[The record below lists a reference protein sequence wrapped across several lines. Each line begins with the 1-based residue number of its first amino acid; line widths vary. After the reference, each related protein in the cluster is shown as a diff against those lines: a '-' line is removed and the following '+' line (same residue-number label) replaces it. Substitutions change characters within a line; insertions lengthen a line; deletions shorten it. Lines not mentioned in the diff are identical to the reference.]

1 MQKVLISE
9 LQKRYYELTTV
20 KPAAKS
26 TPSPQAN
33 TISDLK
39 PPKREPLQ
47 KNIVYLNDSSSPV
60 LVCADTGAEVSFIS
74 TAVLDAAGVDYCWD
88 ELPDGP
94 CVRGISSTPQQCKII
109 VMRIT
114 MVHPT
119 KSFSFKAS
127 LCVAKLDAYRFLMGR
142 DLLVPLKYEVS
153 ETGLKLTNPKTG
165 ISTLFEFASDS
176 V

>member
-1 MQKVLISE
+1 
-9 LQKRYYELTTV
+9 
-20 KPAAKS
+20 
-26 TPSPQAN
+26 
-33 TISDLK
+33 
-39 PPKREPLQ
+39 
-47 KNIVYLNDSSSPV
+47 
-60 LVCADTGAEVSFIS
+60 
-74 TAVLDAAGVDYCWD
+74 
-88 ELPDGP
+88 
-94 CVRGISSTPQQCKII
+94 
-109 VMRIT
+109 MRIT

-153 ETGLKLTNPKTG
+153 ETGLKLKNPKTG

>member
-1 MQKVLISE
+1 MQKVLINE

-20 KPAAKS
+20 KSAAKS

-47 KNIVYLNDSSSPV
+47 KNLVYLNDSSSPV

-119 KSFSFKAS
+119 
-127 LCVAKLDAYRFLMGR
+127 
-142 DLLVPLKYEVS
+142 
-153 ETGLKLTNPKTG
+153 
-165 ISTLFEFASDS
+165 
-176 V
+176 